1 MTYFAGLDVSL
12 EETAICVIDEAGTM
26 MREARVP
33 SEPEALVAFFQGLG
47 PVMERI
53 GLEAC
58 SLSAWLHEGLVAAGL
73 PAVCIET
80 RRAKA
85 AMGAM
90 PNKTDRNDARG
101 LAQIV
106 RTGWYRV
113 VHVKSPASRS
123 WRALL
128 TARRLVLNKMRD
140 VENGLRA
147 LLREAGLKLGTPARK
162 EFAARV
168 RELTT
173 ADLVLARLVE
183 PLLTII
189 AAMARELAQLT
200 KRVLDIVRDEPV
212 CRRLMGV
219 PGVGPLTALAFRAT
233 IDQPNRFRRSRD
245 VGAHL
250 GLTPKRYQSGETDV
264 QGGISRC
271 GDELARTAL
280 YEAAHSLLSRSRRWS
295 TLRAWGMQVA
305 KRRGPVGFA
314 DIPPGD
320 RASPMARARIAV
332 ARKLA
337 AILHRMWADGTEFRC
352 GKDDAAV
359 AA

>member
-1 MTYFAGLDVSL
+1 MEHFAGLDVSL
-12 EETAICVIDEAGTM
+12 EETAVCVIDEAGAM
-26 MREARVP
+26 VREARVP
-33 SEPEALVAFFQGLG
+33 SEPEALVTFFRGLG
-47 PVMERI
+47 LVLERI

-58 SLSAWLHEGLVAAGL
+58 SLAAWLHEGLAAAGL
-73 PAVCIET
+73 PVVCVET

-101 LAQIV
+101 IAQIV
-106 RTGWYRV
+106 RTGWYRA
-113 VHVKSPASRS
+113 VHVKSPTCRS

-128 TARRLVLNKMRD
+128 VARRLVLNTMRD

-147 LLREAGLKLGTPARK
+147 LLREAGLRLGTPARR
-162 EFAARV
+162 EVAARV
-168 RELTT
+168 RELTA
-173 ADLVLARLVE
+173 ADPVLSVLAE

-189 AAMARELAQLT
+189 AAMTRELAQLT
-200 KRVLDIVRDEPV
+200 RCVLEIVRDEPV
-212 CRRLMGV
+212 CRRLTGV
-219 PGVGPLTALAFRAT
+219 PGVGPLTALTFRAT
-233 IDQPNRFRRSRD
+233 IDQPRRFRRSRD

-280 YEAAHSLLSRSRRWS
+280 YEAAHSLLIRSRKWS
-295 TLRAWGMQVA
+295 TLRAWGLQVA
-305 KRRGPVGFA
+305 RRRG
-314 DIPPGD
+314 
-320 RASPMARARIAV
+320 MARARMAV

-337 AILHRMWADGTEFRC
+337 TVPHRMWIDGSDFRW
-352 GKDDAAV
+352 GKEGPASAA
-359 AA
+359 A

>member
-1 MTYFAGLDVSL
+1 MWSVCIGHEHQGGAAVKHFAGLDVSL

-26 MREARVP
+26 VREARVP

-47 PVMERI
+47 LVMERV

-58 SLSAWLHEGLVAAGL
+58 SLSAWLHEGLGAAGL

-101 LAQIV
+101 LAQII
-106 RTGWYRV
+106 RTGWYRA
-113 VHVKSPASRS
+113 VHVKSPTCRS

-140 VENGLRA
+140 LENGLRA
-147 LLREAGLKLGTPARK
+147 VLREAGLKLGTPTRK

-168 RELTT
+168 RELT
-173 ADLVLARLVE
+173 ADPGLSVLAE

-189 AAMARELAQLT
+189 AGMTRELAQLT
-200 KRVLDIVRDEPV
+200 KRVLDIVRNEPV

-219 PGVGPLTALAFRAT
+219 PGVGPLTALTFRAT
-233 IDQPNRFRRSRD
+233 IDRPERFRHSRD

-280 YEAAHSLLSRSRRWS
+280 YEAAHSLLVRSRKWS

-305 KRRGPVGFA
+305 RRRG
-314 DIPPGD
+314 
-320 RASPMARARIAV
+320 MARARIAV

-337 AILHRMWADGTEFRC
+337 ATC
-352 GKDDAAV
+352 
-359 AA
+359 

>member
-1 MTYFAGLDVSL
+1 VKHFAGLDVSL
-12 EETAICVIDEAGTM
+12 EETAICVVDEEG
-26 MREARVP
+26 RIVKEARVP
-33 SEPEALVAFFQGLG
+33 SEPEALVAFFRGLG
-47 PVMERI
+47 LALERI

-58 SLSAWLHEGLVAAGL
+58 SLSAWLYEGLAAAGL
-73 PAVCIET
+73 PAACIET

-101 LAQIV
+101 IAQIM
-106 RTGWYRV
+106 RTGWFRA
-113 VHVKSPASRS
+113 VHVKSPACRS

-128 TARRLVLNKMRD
+128 AARRLVLNKLRD
-140 VENGLRA
+140 LENGVRA
-147 LLREAGLKLGTPARK
+147 LLREAGLKLGTPGRK
-162 EFAARV
+162 QFAARV
-168 RELTT
+168 REL
-173 ADLVLARLVE
+173 AAEDAVLAGLAE
-183 PLLTII
+183 PLLAII
-189 AAMARELAQLT
+189 ATMTHELAQLT
-200 KRVLDIVRDEPV
+200 RRVLAIVRAEPV

-233 IDQPNRFRRSRD
+233 VDRPDRFRHSRD

-280 YEAAHSLLSRSRRWS
+280 YEAAHSLLVRSRKWS
-295 TLRAWGMQVA
+295 VLRAWGMQVA
-305 KRRGPVGFA
+305 RRRG
-314 DIPPGD
+314 
-320 RASPMARARIAV
+320 MARARVAV

-337 AILHRMWADGTEFRC
+337 VVLHRLWTDGTEFRW
-352 GKDDAAV
+352 GEEDAAP
-359 AA
+359 AAPA